1 MKPTQYLQRMGID
14 VWISRSASQSP
25 QSQSPQSEAPVEA
38 PFYFLLFNYQSVG
51 ICCSIGPE
59 EATAPSDIRRFCDDI
74 AFAISHRRELPT
86 VNELRWPQTEGEST
100 QDVVRVNTQGL
111 PETVIVFGEKFANYL
126 FDVEDV
132 SGGSVYRVGEQRI
145 FLGDDVSDYRGSP
158 GAKKSL
164 WINLNKAELIDGN
177 SRT

>member
-1 MKPTQYLQRMGID
+1 M
-14 VWISRSASQSP
+14 
-25 QSQSPQSEAPVEA
+25 
-38 PFYFLLFNYQSVG
+38 
-51 ICCSIGPE
+51 
-59 EATAPSDIRRFCDDI
+59 
-74 AFAISHRRELPT
+74 
-86 VNELRWPQTEGEST
+86 NELRWPQTEGEST